1 MQGTDSFIDAVGG
14 VYFNGHVVKV
24 DCLSVYPQPSD
35 PKKVS
40 SKLAGRLVLSP
51 ASAMQLRDL
60 LDKLFEDLKKQTDAR
75 KKE

>member
-35 PKKVS
+35 PNKVS

-60 LDKLFEDLKKQTDAR
+60 LDKLFQDLKKQADIR